1 MGSNAGKTVREILRD
16 KKGCIKDAE
25 LEPGS
30 PSWDDIMDMTWEEL
44 SERASR
50 REPGFR
56 TFKKLIGRKRYD
68 K

>member
-1 MGSNAGKTVREILRD
+1 MRSNAGKAVRDILRG
-16 KKGCIKDAE
+16 KKGTIKDAE

-30 PSWDDIMDMTWEEL
+30 PSWDDIMDMFWEEL

-50 REPGFR
+50 REPGFQ
-56 TFKKLIGRKRYD
+56 TFKKLLGQKRYD